1 MKDGKC
7 PKCGSENVYTREGGI
22 HYEQH
27 WIYLDTVGS
36 EWKACKYDSYICT
49 ECGYFENYI
58 REKDM
63 RGSNVLEEVAQEW
76 DKVGW

>member
-7 PKCGSENVYTREGGI
+7 PKCGSENVYTHDTGI
-22 HYEQH
+22 SYDEDEIY
-27 WIYLDTVGS
+27 IYLDGTIC
-36 EWKACKYDSYICT
+36 EYDSYICT

-58 REKDM
+58 REKDI
-63 RGSNVLEEVAQEW
+63 RGVNVFEKVAQEW